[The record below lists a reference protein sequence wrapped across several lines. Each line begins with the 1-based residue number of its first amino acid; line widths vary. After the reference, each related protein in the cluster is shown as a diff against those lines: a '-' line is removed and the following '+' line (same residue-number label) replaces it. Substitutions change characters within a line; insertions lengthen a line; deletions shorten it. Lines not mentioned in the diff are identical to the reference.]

1 MRLAALAACMIALNS
16 PMTCLAQPLKS
27 TPATPDAFRADAFQE
42 VAYLQLKTSKQHLA
56 LEELKRRLGAT
67 ESQAQSSSILLQEIG
82 RPDQYMLLTSAI
94 TRVNPEYPN
103 TALNQRLGMSSL
115 FDIPPFTLQSSRLP
129 GSTVLT
135 IPIGGFVV
143 VAHLDVDPDKR
154 EKALPQVQKLLRTV
168 PGLTGNKGIQVLQW
182 KQFSNH
188 WTIIESWR
196 SPSDFDLSCEDQ
208 KILSI
213 LASIA
218 PDAGSPVDFRHYK
231 RVY

>member
-1 MRLAALAACMIALNS
+1 MGYS
-16 PMTCLAQPLKS
+16 
-27 TPATPDAFRADAFQE
+27 
-42 VAYLQLKTSKQHLA
+42 
-56 LEELKRRLGAT
+56 
-67 ESQAQSSSILLQEIG
+67 
-82 RPDQYMLLTSAI
+82 
-94 TRVNPEYPN
+94 
-103 TALNQRLGMSSL
+103 
-115 FDIPPFTLQSSRLP
+115 
-129 GSTVLT
+129 GSTALT

-143 VAHLDVDPDKR
+143 VTHLDVDPDKR
-154 EKALPQVQKLLRTV
+154 EKALPQVQKLLQTV

-196 SPSDFDLSCEDQ
+196 STSDFDLSFENQ
-208 KILSI
+208 KMLSI